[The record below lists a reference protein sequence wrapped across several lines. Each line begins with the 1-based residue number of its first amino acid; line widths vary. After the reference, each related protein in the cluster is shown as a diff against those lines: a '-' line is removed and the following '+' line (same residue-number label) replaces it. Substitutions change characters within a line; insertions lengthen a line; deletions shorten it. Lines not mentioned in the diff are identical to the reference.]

1 MTIFTFFL
9 AETLVLTLDRV
20 GLHVRCYLRN
30 FMMSAAGP
38 WLNTLASLFI
48 LCITD
53 AHILSIRRKK
63 LEVGK
68 LVMVSCGPSF
78 HSGVSKASP
87 PSARCSRAG
96 I

>member
-48 LCITD
+48 LCITE
-53 AHILSIRRKK
+53 HIFYPYAAKNLK
-63 LEVGK
+63 LGN
-68 LVMVSCGPSF
+68 L
-78 HSGVSKASP
+78 
-87 PSARCSRAG
+87 
-96 I
+96 